1 MDNITYNVFLAF
13 EKYEPKPEDVCN
25 FCKGICGKENMVGG
39 PDGLSICLPCIELCN
54 EIAQERKAAER
65 EKQISEITSLLDGLP
80 DSWQNY
86 EAASSLYD
94 AGWRKVD
101 KPC

>member
-1 MDNITYNVFLAF
+1 MAVTYNGFLAF

-54 EIAQERKAAER
+54 EIAHERKATER
-65 EKQISEITSLLDGLP
+65 KEAIREITRLLLSE
-80 DSWQNY
+80 SWQGS
-86 EAASSLYD
+86 EAAAALYD
-94 AGWRKVD
+94 AGWRKAV